1 MQVIHDEANRG
12 NINKGET
19 QKRCTC
25 VHCIIFVPAA
35 FLSVSLKL
43 FLKSTFIPYLSDPRN
58 NQVVRAL

>member
-1 MQVIHDEANRG
+1 MKQI
-12 NINKGET
+12 GET
-19 QKRCTC
+19 LTKVKLRKGVHVFS

-58 NQVVRAL
+58 SQVVWAL